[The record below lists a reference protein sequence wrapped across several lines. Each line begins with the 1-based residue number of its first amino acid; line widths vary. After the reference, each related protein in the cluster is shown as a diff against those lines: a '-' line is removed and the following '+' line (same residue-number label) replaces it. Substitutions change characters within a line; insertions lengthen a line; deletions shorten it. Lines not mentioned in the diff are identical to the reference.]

1 MDSCDASNKEAH
13 NDSANR
19 SRVLILGSGFGG
31 IYAALE
37 LEKLLRR
44 RDDVT
49 VTLVTRDKAQVAAYE
64 NGSVAIN
71 DDRSVAACTLLYTSV
86 DRGQC
91 GQSAGGKPCSAQ
103 SRRPPAGQ

>member
-49 VTLVTRDKAQVAAYE
+49 VTLVPGTR
-64 NGSVAIN
+64 
-71 DDRSVAACTLLYTSV
+71 
-86 DRGQC
+86 RGWQPTRT
-91 GQSAGGKPCSAQ
+91 A
-103 SRRPPAGQ
+103 RWR